1 MTSTLPPTT
10 DQPVTPPLV
19 APAVVAAARRRVERA
34 GRALVLTHIAP
45 DGDAIGSLLGLG
57 LALRAAGKTAVMA
70 CADPVPEAFR
80 FLPAAGEIVQQPAG
94 QFDLVVA
101 VDAADLGR
109 LGALGERL
117 TAPPDLLFDHHVTN
131 PGYADLNLIDV
142 SAASTAELITEHLP
156 ALGLPLT
163 RSSAESLLAGLVTDT
178 LGFRTSNTSVKT
190 LGLAQTLMA
199 AGASL
204 PEIYDLAFYKRSFA
218 AVRLWAEGLARLK
231 LEDRIVW
238 AELPLAARQ
247 AAGYYGQGD
256 ADLINV
262 LTSVRE
268 ADIAVI
274 FVERNDGKVKISWR
288 AVPGLNVAG
297 LAAAFGGGGHA
308 PAAGAEVAGSLAEV
322 EAQVLAATRALLNGS
337 GP

>member
-1 MTSTLPPTT
+1 MTGMTPIAT
-10 DQPVTPPLV
+10 DPPL
-19 APAVVAAARRRVERA
+19 AADLAAARRRVERA

-45 DGDAIGSLLGLG
+45 DGDAIGSLLGFG
-57 LALRAAGKTAVMA
+57 LALQAAGKTVVLA

-80 FLPAAGEIVQQPAG
+80 FLPGADAIVQQVTGA
-94 QFDLVVA
+94 FDLVVA

-109 LGALGERL
+109 LGVLGERL
-117 TAPPDLLFDHHVTN
+117 PAPPHLLFDHHVTN
-131 PGYADLNLIDV
+131 PGYAAINLIDT
-142 SAASTAELITEHLP
+142 SAASTAELIAEHLP

-163 RSSAESLLAGLVTDT
+163 QPCAECLLAGVITDT
-178 LGFRTSNTSVKT
+178 LGFRTSTTSAKT
-190 LGLAQTLMA
+190 LSLTQTLMA

-231 LEDRIVW
+231 LEERIVW

-256 ADLINV
+256 ADLINI

-268 ADIAVI
+268 ADVAII
-274 FVERNDGKVKISWR
+274 FVERSDGKVKISWR
-288 AVPGLNVAG
+288 AAPGINVAS
-297 LAAAFGGGGHA
+297 LAASFGGGGHA
-308 PAAGAEVAGSLAEV
+308 PAAGAEVAGTLPEV
-322 EAQVLAATRALLNGS
+322 EAQILAATRALLNS
-337 GP
+337 NHR